1 MYYPFIF
8 LNLLLW
14 FHIYRREYW
23 VVCEIHNVDAQFFDD
38 DVVHLLSRDRVGQEI
53 GLQRKKN
60 KENQSVWW
68 WARGEASMP
77 KSIFEEENI
86 SNKKLERAIVA
97 GITKILRYDLYFIG
111 IKQ

>member
-1 MYYPFIF
+1 
-8 LNLLLW
+8 
-14 FHIYRREYW
+14 
-23 VVCEIHNVDAQFFDD
+23 
-38 DVVHLLSRDRVGQEI
+38 
-53 GLQRKKN
+53 
-60 KENQSVWW
+60 
-68 WARGEASMP
+68 MP